1 MQLPSPVDL
10 YKTIEQHL
18 NPRLH
23 EVMNTDEFAQALSAV
38 HTGRAV
44 IGRAIGG
51 ANVWLLHAVNMP
63 AKSDITRLS
72 RHMGELDREVRM
84 LRHELD
90 QREGGHGHHAP

>member
-1 MQLPSPVDL
+1 MHVPSPFDL
-10 YKTIEQHL
+10 YKSVEQQL

-44 IGRAIGG
+44 IGRALGG

-63 AKSDITRLS
+63 AKSDINRLT

-84 LRHELD
+84 LRHEIE
-90 QREGGHGHHAP
+90 REGGHHAP